1 MAAGSA
7 GTRLVHI
14 ISTRKA
20 TVVLMSAPH
29 PHSLADLSLAPVLI
43 GIERNLKG
51 LRANEDLEFGLAL
64 QLNDSDSLYHSPAQR
79 AGRVVRY
86 ATEGIDMHGWTVEP
100 TGDLYGVRVQ
110 HGEYEVSLMLGK
122 RLTSYVEGTAD
133 DRAAR

>member
-1 MAAGSA
+1 MAASSA
-7 GTRLVHI
+7 RTRLVDI

-43 GIERNLKG
+43 EIERNLKG

-86 ATEGIDMHGWTVEP
+86 ATENIDLHGWTVEP
-100 TGDLYGVRVQ
+100 TGDLYGIRVQ
-110 HGEYEVSLMLGK
+110 HSDYEVSLMLGK
-122 RLTSYVEGTAD
+122 RLASYVEGTAG